1 MSASDEHPLIFDRA
15 IVRARRRRFGP
26 SAPSFLADFAVQ
38 ELTERLAGINRT
50 FDTICSLNAVPG
62 LEAALRAGGSEGHV
76 ITMDTAPDLVARDG
90 HSGLAADEEL
100 LPFAPE
106 SLSCVLSTLTL
117 QLVNDLPGSL
127 IQIRRALAPDGLFL
141 GVLLGGASLSEVRQV
156 FLQAE
161 AELAGGASL
170 RVAPFPDVREMGTLL
185 QRAGFALPVVDSD
198 KITVRY
204 SDFLT
209 FVRELRQLGW
219 ANPLLQRS
227 RRFLRRDVLMRAA
240 ELYHEH
246 YSDPD
251 GRIRASFELV
261 WITGWAPHESQQ
273 KPLRPG
279 SAKTRLAEAL
289 GTKEH
294 MLGVDEDQK

>member
-1 MSASDEHPLIFDRA
+1 MSETNDQQLIFDRA
-15 IVRARRRRFGP
+15 IVKARRRRFGRD
-26 SAPSFLADFAVQ
+26 APGFLTDFAVE

-50 FDTICSLNAVPG
+50 FDKICSLSAVPG
-62 LEAALRAGGSEGHV
+62 LEAALRAGGSDGRLV
-76 ITMDTAPDLVARDG
+76 TMDASSD
-90 HSGLAADEEL
+90 LAARHGGSGVVGDEEF
-100 LPFAPE
+100 LPFAPG
-106 SLSCVLSTLTL
+106 SLSCVLSLLTL

-141 GVLLGGASLSEVRQV
+141 GVLLGGASLNEVRQV

-161 AELAGGASL
+161 AELSGGASL
-170 RVAPFPDVREMGTLL
+170 RVAPFPDVREMGALL

-204 SDFLT
+204 GDFLSL
-209 FVRELRQLGW
+209 LRDLRHLGW
-219 ANPLLQRS
+219 ANPLAQRP
-227 RRFLRRDVLMRAA
+227 RTFLRRDVLMRAGA
-240 ELYHEH
+240 LYHQNH
-246 YSDPD
+246 SDPD

-279 SAKTRLAEAL
+279 SAKTRLADAL

-294 MLGVDEDQK
+294 SLDAGDE

>member
-15 IVRARRRRFGP
+15 IVKTRRRRFGP
-26 SAPSFLADFAVQ
+26 AAPSFLVDFAVQ

-50 FDTICSLNAVPG
+50 FDTICSLNSAPG
-62 LEAALRAGGSEGHV
+62 LETALRAAGSQGYV
-76 ITMDTAPDLVARDG
+76 ITMDSAPNLVPKDG
-90 HSGLAADEEL
+90 QAGLAADEEF

-170 RVAPFPDVREMGTLL
+170 RVAPFPDVREMGALL

-204 SDFLT
+204 SDFLM
-209 FVRELRQLGW
+209 FVRELRQMGW
-219 ANPLLQRS
+219 ANPLVQRS
-227 RRFLRRDVLMRAA
+227 RTFLRRDVMMRAA

-246 YSDPD
+246 YADPD

-294 MLGVDEDQK
+294 TLGADEE